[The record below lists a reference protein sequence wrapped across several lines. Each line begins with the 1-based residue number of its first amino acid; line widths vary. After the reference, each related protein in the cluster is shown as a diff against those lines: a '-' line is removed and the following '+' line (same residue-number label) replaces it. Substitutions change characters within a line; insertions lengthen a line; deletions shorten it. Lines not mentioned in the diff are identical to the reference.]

1 MDLPAG
7 RRIKRTKATQITKG
21 STNKRKKITVDH
33 YVDRNSAS
41 SSSSPMWGVGV
52 LPITAYNGEAPRE
65 RGTFFNLQVYERVEI
80 YRAEVYERVG
90 KSVV

>member
-1 MDLPAG
+1 
-7 RRIKRTKATQITKG
+7 
-21 STNKRKKITVDH
+21 
-33 YVDRNSAS
+33 
-41 SSSSPMWGVGV
+41 MWGVGV